1 MATAG
6 TAGFLRVSPASAR
19 EKLDLRDGPQAKL
32 AEPAQTFK
40 RKQRG
45 WTECS
50 VITDY

>member
-1 MATAG
+1 MALAG

-45 WTECS
+45 WTEW
-50 VITDY
+50 